1 MQKVK
6 RIALLF
12 SIFLILLISIAAVS
26 AANADD
32 NLSSGVNEEIVETGI
47 GLDECSLNVP
57 ADGSVEDNEDRVL
70 CSDSSSDGADSKS
83 SLKGTGNGKS
93 SLKDS
98 LDSVYYVDS
107 DNLDSFFAD
116 GFLKDDYADSILVF
130 NGEFNDK
137 GILDIKSSNVTIIGN
152 NSLLKNTAF
161 CLESNN
167 IMLAGLNFVWNREFS
182 DNDNAGILVLG
193 DNCTIYNCTID
204 YAVPETTTGFCVY
217 AEGSDGDKIENFTLA
232 NSTINF
238 VGNNLRGGWD
248 YCIFIDQVENA
259 MVYGNNINSSLPLR
273 AVNYAFDIFGGVSM
287 EAVGVF
293 VAQSCPNLT
302 FSSNKVFSSVNG
314 GGNAYPTLDTVVIYG
329 CNNATIENNDIHVED
344 FDSKDG
350 KDNYLQGIDLYFSN
364 NVTIVHNKIDM
375 VTTGGRAGMGTAYP
389 IQVNGPSKGVLIAY
403 NNLTTFNYGPNC
415 GIYSM
420 NYYGQT
426 QNYMISNFI
435 NVTGLASTHYYALV
449 AGIEVQDSDDL
460 IWNNTIIV
468 NNIGEYS
475 DSNNIYGI
483 SYSQSTDGNHKYNIQ
498 YNNVTTNGRYAV
510 SLSGPQSLVVDS
522 IIANNVLNTNK
533 SSGNRAVRVGAGY
546 NNTIRNNTDGVFRNT
561 LNPDDLP
568 DWLKNHKGLI
578 PNIFVPRYYREG
590 SNGTGLTD
598 VKGNGTAP
606 WNTNGSSG
614 GTNSGNGNSGSG
626 VSGNGSNPN
635 SDSVLG
641 SNRDTAPGVGGDASP
656 SISAASPSDSGSSA
670 ANPNAYEIDEHDNV
684 VSKSSDYLQLGLIC
698 IVALL
703 LLIIGYKRQK
713 DKEEEEQLKIF
724 VYNGVFAKKYQF

>member
-26 AANADD
+26 AVKADD
-32 NLSSGVNEEIVETGI
+32 TLSSGVNEEIVETGI

-152 NSLLKNTAF
+152 NSLLKDTVF

-193 DNCTIYNCTID
+193 DNCTIYNCTMD

-248 YCIFIDQVENA
+248 YCIFVDQVENA
-259 MVYGNNINSSLPLR
+259 MVYGNDINSSLPLR
-273 AVNYAFDIFGGVSM
+273 AVDYSFDIFGGVSM

-314 GGNAYPTLDTVVIYG
+314 GGNSYPTLDTLVIYG

-344 FDSKDG
+344 FNSKDG

-375 VTTGGRAGMGTAYP
+375 ITTGGRAGMGTAYP
-389 IQVNGPSKGVLIAY
+389 IQVNGPSKGVMIAY
-403 NNLTTFNYGPNC
+403 NNLTTFNFGPNC

-435 NVTGLASTHYYALV
+435 NVTGYASTHYWALV

-468 NNIGEYS
+468 NNIGNYS
-475 DSNNIYGI
+475 SSNNIYGI
-483 SYSQSTDGNHKYNIQ
+483 SYSQNTKGDHKYNIQ

-510 SLSGPQSLVVDS
+510 SLSGTDSMVVDS
-522 IIANNVLNTNK
+522 IIANNVLNSET

-568 DWLKNHKGLI
+568 DWLKNHKGLVPRI
-578 PNIFVPRYYREG
+578 VVPRYYREG
-590 SNGTGLTD
+590 SNGSGLTD
-598 VKGNGTAP
+598 DEGNGAAP
-606 WNTNGSSG
+606 WNT
-614 GTNSGNGNSGSG
+614 
-626 VSGNGSNPN
+626 GSNPN
-635 SDSVLG
+635 GDTVFG
-641 SNRDTAPGVGGDASP
+641 SNRDTAPGFGGDASP
-656 SISAASPSDSGSSA
+656 SFTAASPGESGSSA
-670 ANPNAYEIDEHDNV
+670 ADPNAYEIDEHDNV
-684 VSKSSDYLQLGLIC
+684 VSKSSDYLQLCIIC

-703 LLIIGYKRQK
+703 LLLVGYKRQK
-713 DKEEEEQLKIF
+713 DKEEEE
-724 VYNGVFAKKYQF
+724 

>member
-1 MQKVK
+1 M
-6 RIALLF
+6 
-12 SIFLILLISIAAVS
+12 
-26 AANADD
+26 
-32 NLSSGVNEEIVETGI
+32 
-47 GLDECSLNVP
+47 
-57 ADGSVEDNEDRVL
+57 VL
-70 CSDSSSDGADSKS
+70 CSDSSSNDEDSKSKS
-83 SLKGTGNGKS
+83 SLRSTGKS

-98 LDSVYYVDS
+98 SDSVYYVDN
-107 DNLDSFFAD
+107 DNWDSFFAD

-167 IMLAGLNFVWNREFS
+167 IMLAGLDFVWNREFS

-193 DNCTIYNCTID
+193 DNCTIYNCTMD
-204 YAVPETTTGFCVY
+204 YSVPEATSGFCIY

-287 EAVGVF
+287 ESVGVF
-293 VAQSCPNLT
+293 VAQSSPNLT
-302 FSSNKVFSSVNG
+302 FSNNKVFSSVNG
-314 GGNAYPTLDTVVIYG
+314 GGSSYPTLDTLVIYD
-329 CNNATIENNDIHVED
+329 CSNSTIEGNDIHVED
-344 FDSKDG
+344 FDSKNG

-364 NVTIVHNKIDM
+364 NVTIVHNKIDIK
-375 VTTGGRAGMGTAYP
+375 TTGGRAGMGTAYP
-389 IQVNGPSKGVLIAY
+389 IQVNGPSKGVMIAY
-403 NNLTTFNYGPNC
+403 NNLTTANFGPNC

-435 NVTGLASTHYYALV
+435 NVTGYASTHYWALV

-468 NNIGEYS
+468 NNIGNYS
-475 DSNNIYGI
+475 SSNNIYGI
-483 SYSQSTDGNHKYNIQ
+483 SYSQNTKGDHKYNIQ

-510 SLSGPQSLVVDS
+510 SLSGTDSMVVDS
-522 IIANNVLNTNK
+522 IIANNVLNSET
-533 SSGNRAVRVGAGY
+533 SSGNRAVRVGSGY

-568 DWLKNHKGLI
+568 SIL
-578 PNIFVPRYYREG
+578 VPSYYRPDSGG
-590 SNGTGLTD
+590 SGWTD
-598 VKGNGTAP
+598 NEGNGT
-606 WNTNGSSG
+606 SH
-614 GTNSGNGNSGSG
+614 SGSG
-626 VSGNGSNPN
+626 NARGNGHGSHDGDVSGNGTDSN
-635 SDSVLG
+635 SDAVLG
-641 SNRDTAPGVGGDASP
+641 SDHDTSLGIGGDASP
-656 SISAASPSDSGSSA
+656 SVSAASPSDSGSSA

-684 VSKSSDYLQLGLIC
+684 ASKSSDYLQLGIIC

-703 LLIIGYKRQK
+703 LLLVGYKRQK
-713 DKEEEEQLKIF
+713 DKEEEE
-724 VYNGVFAKKYQF
+724 

>member
-1 MQKVK
+1 MQKANKMV
-6 RIALLF
+6 LLF
-12 SIFLILLISIAAVS
+12 SIFLILLVSISSVS
-26 AANADD
+26 ADNADD
-32 NLSSGVNEEIVETGI
+32 YISSTTNEEIIDTGSSLDNPSLDYLADDNPVL
-47 GLDECSLNVP
+47 GLGDE
-57 ADGSVEDNEDRVL
+57 SVEDNEKMVF
-70 CSDSSSDGADSKS
+70 CSDSSSNDADSKSKS
-83 SLKGTGNGKS
+83 SLKSHNNAS

-107 DNLDSFFAD
+107 GNLDSFFAD

-130 NGEFNDK
+130 NEEFKDK
-137 GILDIKSSNVTIIGN
+137 GILNIQSSNVTIIGN
-152 NSLLKNTAF
+152 NSLLTNTAF
-161 CLESNN
+161 CIESSNV
-167 IMLAGLNFVWNREFS
+167 MLTGLNFVWNREFG

-193 DNCTIYNCTID
+193 DNCTIYNCTIN
-204 YAVPETTTGFCVY
+204 YTVPEVTSGFCIY
-217 AEGSDGDKIENFTLA
+217 AEGASGDKIENFTLA

-248 YCIFIDQVENA
+248 YGIFIDQVNNA

-287 EAVGVF
+287 ESVGVF
-293 VAQSCPNLT
+293 VAQSSPNLT

-314 GGNAYPTLDTVVIYG
+314 GGNSYPTLDTLVIYD
-329 CNNATIENNDIHVED
+329 CSNSTIEGNDIHVED
-344 FDSKDG
+344 FDSKNG

-364 NVTIVHNKIDM
+364 NVTIVHNKIDII
-375 VTTGGRAGMGTAYP
+375 TTGGRAGMGTAYP
-389 IQVNGPSKGVLIAY
+389 IQVNGPSKGVMIAY
-403 NNLTTFNYGPNC
+403 NNLSTANFGPNC

-435 NVTGLASTHYYALV
+435 NVTGYASTHYWALV
-449 AGIEVQDSDDL
+449 AGIEVQDSDDV

-468 NNIGEYS
+468 NNIGNYS
-475 DSNNIYGI
+475 SSNNIYGI
-483 SYSQSTDGNHKYNIQ
+483 SYSQNTKGDHKYNIQ

-510 SLSGPQSLVVDS
+510 SLSGTDSMVVDS
-522 IIANNVLNTNK
+522 IIANNVLNSET
-533 SSGNRAVRVGAGY
+533 SSGNRAVRVGSGY

-578 PNIFVPRYYREG
+578 PSILVPSYYRPDSGG
-590 SNGTGLTD
+590 SGWTD
-598 VKGNGTAP
+598 NEGNGT
-606 WNTNGSSG
+606 SH
-614 GTNSGNGNSGSG
+614 SGSG
-626 VSGNGSNPN
+626 NARGNGHGSHDGDVSGNGTDSN
-635 SDSVLG
+635 SDAVLG
-641 SNRDTAPGVGGDASP
+641 SDHDAAPGVGGDASP

-703 LLIIGYKRQK
+703 LLLVGYKRQK
-713 DKEEEEQLKIF
+713 DKEEEE
-724 VYNGVFAKKYQF
+724 

>member
-12 SIFLILLISIAAVS
+12 SIFFILLISIAAVS

-32 NLSSGVNEEIVETGI
+32 NLSSTVNEEIVETGI
-47 GLDECSLNVP
+47 GLDECSLNYP
-57 ADGSVEDNEDRVL
+57 LDESVEDNGDIVL

-83 SLKGTGNGKS
+83 SLKGNGKS

-152 NSLLKNTAF
+152 NSLLKDTVF

-167 IMLAGLNFVWNREFS
+167 IMLAGLNFVWNREFA

-248 YCIFIDQVENA
+248 YCIFVDQVENT

-287 EAVGVF
+287 ESVGVF
-293 VAQSCPNLT
+293 VAQSSPNLT
-302 FSSNKVFSSVNG
+302 FSNNKVFSSVNG
-314 GGNAYPTLDTVVIYG
+314 GGSSYPTLDTLVIYD
-329 CNNATIENNDIHVED
+329 CSNSTIEGNDIHVED
-344 FDSKDG
+344 FDSKNG

-364 NVTIVHNKIDM
+364 NVTIVHNKIDIK
-375 VTTGGRAGMGTAYP
+375 TTGGRAGMGTAYP
-389 IQVNGPSKGVLIAY
+389 IQVNGPSKGVMIAY
-403 NNLTTFNYGPNC
+403 NNLTTANFGPNC

-435 NVTGLASTHYYALV
+435 NVTGYASTHYWALV

-468 NNIGEYS
+468 NNIGNYS
-475 DSNNIYGI
+475 SSNNIYGI
-483 SYSQSTDGNHKYNIQ
+483 SYSQNTKGDHKYNIQ

-510 SLSGPQSLVVDS
+510 SLSGTDSMVVDS
-522 IIANNVLNTNK
+522 IIANNVLNSET
-533 SSGNRAVRVGAGY
+533 SSGNRAVRVGSGY

-578 PNIFVPRYYREG
+578 PSILVPSYYRPDSGG
-590 SNGTGLTD
+590 SGWTD
-598 VKGNGTAP
+598 NEGNGT
-606 WNTNGSSG
+606 SH
-614 GTNSGNGNSGSG
+614 SGSG
-626 VSGNGSNPN
+626 NARGNGHGSHDGDVSGNGTDSN
-635 SDSVLG
+635 SGAVLG
-641 SNRDTAPGVGGDASP
+641 SDHDAAPGVGGDASP
-656 SISAASPSDSGSSA
+656 SVSAASPSDSGSSA

-684 VSKSSDYLQLGLIC
+684 ASKSSDYLQLGIIC

-703 LLIIGYKRQK
+703 LLLVGYKRQK
-713 DKEEEEQLKIF
+713 DKEEEE
-724 VYNGVFAKKYQF
+724 

>member
-32 NLSSGVNEEIVETGI
+32 TLSSGVNEEIVETGI

-83 SLKGTGNGKS
+83 SLKGNGKS

-98 LDSVYYVDS
+98 LDSVYNVDS

-152 NSLLKNTAF
+152 NSLLKDTVF

-204 YAVPETTTGFCVY
+204 YSVPETTTGFCVY

-293 VAQSCPNLT
+293 VAQSSPNLT

-314 GGNAYPTLDTVVIYG
+314 GGNAYPTLDTLVIYG
-329 CNNATIENNDIHVED
+329 CNNAKIENNDIHVED
-344 FDSKDG
+344 FNSKDG

-420 NYYGQT
+420 NHYGQT

-435 NVTGLASTHYYALV
+435 NVTGVASTHYYALV

-468 NNIGEYS
+468 NNIGEYN
-475 DSNNIYGI
+475 DANNIYGI

-568 DWLKNHKGLI
+568 DWLKNHKGL
-578 PNIFVPRYYREG
+578 VPRIVVPKYYREG
-590 SNGTGLTD
+590 SNGSGLTD
-598 VKGNGTAP
+598 DEGNGAAP
-606 WNTNGSSG
+606 WNT
-614 GTNSGNGNSGSG
+614 
-626 VSGNGSNPN
+626 GSNPN
-635 SDSVLG
+635 GDTVFG
-641 SNRDTAPGVGGDASP
+641 SNRDTAPGFGGDASP
-656 SISAASPSDSGSSA
+656 SFTAASPGESGSSA
-670 ANPNAYEIDEHDNV
+670 ADPNAYEIDEHDNV
-684 VSKSSDYLQLGLIC
+684 VSKSSDYLQLGIIC

-703 LLIIGYKRQK
+703 LLLVGYKRQK
-713 DKEEEEQLKIF
+713 DKEEEE
-724 VYNGVFAKKYQF
+724 

>member
-83 SLKGTGNGKS
+83 SLKGNGKS

-98 LDSVYYVDS
+98 LDSVYNVDS

-152 NSLLKNTAF
+152 NSLLKDTAF

-204 YAVPETTTGFCVY
+204 YSVPETTTGFCVY

-293 VAQSCPNLT
+293 VAQSSPNLT
-302 FSSNKVFSSVNG
+302 FSNNKVFSSVNG
-314 GGNAYPTLDTVVIYG
+314 GGSSYPTLDTLVIYD
-329 CNNATIENNDIHVED
+329 CSNSTIEGNDIHVED
-344 FDSKDG
+344 FDSKNG

-364 NVTIVHNKIDM
+364 NVTIVHNKIDIK
-375 VTTGGRAGMGTAYP
+375 TTGGRAGMGTAYP
-389 IQVNGPSKGVLIAY
+389 IQVNGPSKGVMIAY
-403 NNLTTFNYGPNC
+403 NNLTTANFGPNC

-435 NVTGLASTHYYALV
+435 NVTGYASTHYWALV

-468 NNIGEYS
+468 NNIGNYS
-475 DSNNIYGI
+475 SSNNIYGI
-483 SYSQSTDGNHKYNIQ
+483 SYSQNTKGDHKYNIQ

-510 SLSGPQSLVVDS
+510 SLSGTDSMVVDS
-522 IIANNVLNTNK
+522 IIANNVLNSET
-533 SSGNRAVRVGAGY
+533 SSGNRAVRVGSGY

-568 DWLKNHKGLI
+568 DWLKNHKGLVPRI
-578 PNIFVPRYYREG
+578 VVPRYYREG
-590 SNGTGLTD
+590 SNGSGLTD
-598 VKGNGTAP
+598 DEGNGAAP
-606 WNTNGSSG
+606 WNT
-614 GTNSGNGNSGSG
+614 
-626 VSGNGSNPN
+626 GSNPN
-635 SDSVLG
+635 GDTVFG
-641 SNRDTAPGVGGDASP
+641 SNRDTAPGFGGDASP
-656 SISAASPSDSGSSA
+656 SFTAASPGESGSSA
-670 ANPNAYEIDEHDNV
+670 ADPNAYEIDEHDNV
-684 VSKSSDYLQLGLIC
+684 VSKSSDYLQLCIIC

-703 LLIIGYKRQK
+703 LLLVGYKRQK
-713 DKEEEEQLKIF
+713 DKEEEE
-724 VYNGVFAKKYQF
+724 

>member
-47 GLDECSLNVP
+47 GLDDYSLDYP
-57 ADGSVEDNEDRVL
+57 ADGSVEDNGDMVL
-70 CSDSSSDGADSKS
+70 CSDSSSNDEDSKSKS
-83 SLKGTGNGKS
+83 SLRSTGKS

-98 LDSVYYVDS
+98 LDSVYNVDS

-152 NSLLKNTAF
+152 NSLLKDTVF
-161 CLESNN
+161 CLESSN
-167 IMLAGLNFVWNREFS
+167 IMLAGLDFVWNREFG

-193 DNCTIYNCTID
+193 DNCTIYNCTMD

-217 AEGSDGDKIENFTLA
+217 VEGSDGDKIENFTLA
-232 NSTINF
+232 NSSINF

-248 YCIFIDQVENA
+248 YCIFVDQVENA

-293 VAQSCPNLT
+293 VAQSSPNLT

-314 GGNAYPTLDTVVIYG
+314 GGNSYPTLDTLVIYD
-329 CNNATIENNDIHVED
+329 CSNSTIEGNDIHVED
-344 FDSKDG
+344 FDSKNG

-364 NVTIVHNKIDM
+364 NVTIVHNKIDIK
-375 VTTGGRAGMGTAYP
+375 TTGGRAGMGTAYP
-389 IQVNGPSKGVLIAY
+389 IQVNGPSKGVMIAY
-403 NNLTTFNYGPNC
+403 NNLTTANFGPNC

-435 NVTGLASTHYYALV
+435 NVTGYASTHYWALV

-468 NNIGEYS
+468 NNIGNYS
-475 DSNNIYGI
+475 SSNNIYGI
-483 SYSQSTDGNHKYNIQ
+483 SYSQNTKGDHKYNIQ

-510 SLSGPQSLVVDS
+510 SLSGTDSMVVDS
-522 IIANNVLNTNK
+522 IIANNVLNSET
-533 SSGNRAVRVGAGY
+533 SSGNRAVRVGSGY

-568 DWLKNHKGLI
+568 DWLKNHKGLVPRI
-578 PNIFVPRYYREG
+578 VVPRYYREG
-590 SNGTGLTD
+590 SNGSGLTD
-598 VKGNGTAP
+598 DEGNGAAP
-606 WNTNGSSG
+606 WNT
-614 GTNSGNGNSGSG
+614 
-626 VSGNGSNPN
+626 GSNPN
-635 SDSVLG
+635 GDTVFG
-641 SNRDTAPGVGGDASP
+641 SNRDTAPGFGGDASP
-656 SISAASPSDSGSSA
+656 SFTAASPGESGSSA
-670 ANPNAYEIDEHDNV
+670 ADPNAYEIDEHDNV
-684 VSKSSDYLQLGLIC
+684 VSKSSDYLQLCIIC

-703 LLIIGYKRQK
+703 LLLVGYKRQK
-713 DKEEEEQLKIF
+713 DKEEEE
-724 VYNGVFAKKYQF
+724 

>member
-47 GLDECSLNVP
+47 GLDECSLNYP
-57 ADGSVEDNEDRVL
+57 LDESVEDNEDRVL
-70 CSDSSSDGADSKS
+70 CSDSSSNGADSKS
-83 SLKGTGNGKS
+83 SLKGNGKS

-98 LDSVYYVDS
+98 LDSVYNVDS

-161 CLESNN
+161 CIESNN

-204 YAVPETTTGFCVY
+204 YSVPETTTGFCVY

-273 AVNYAFDIFGGVSM
+273 AVDYSFDIFGGVSM

-314 GGNAYPTLDTVVIYG
+314 GGKTYPTLDTLVIYG
-329 CNNATIENNDIHVED
+329 CNNAKIENNDIHVED
-344 FDSKDG
+344 FNSKDG

-375 VTTGGRAGMGTAYP
+375 ITTGGRAGMGTAYP

-435 NVTGLASTHYYALV
+435 NVTGVASTHYYALV

-468 NNIGEYS
+468 NNIGEYN
-475 DSNNIYGI
+475 DANNIYGI
-483 SYSQSTDGNHKYNIQ
+483 SYSQSTDGNHTYNIQ

-568 DWLKNHKGLI
+568 DWLKNHKGLVPRI
-578 PNIFVPRYYREG
+578 VVPRYYREG
-590 SNGTGLTD
+590 SNGSGLTD
-598 VKGNGTAP
+598 DEGNGAAP
-606 WNTNGSSG
+606 WNT
-614 GTNSGNGNSGSG
+614 
-626 VSGNGSNPN
+626 GSNPN
-635 SDSVLG
+635 GDTVFG
-641 SNRDTAPGVGGDASP
+641 SNRDTAPGFGGDASP
-656 SISAASPSDSGSSA
+656 SFTAASPGESGSSA
-670 ANPNAYEIDEHDNV
+670 ADPNAYEIDEQDNV
-684 VSKSSDYLQLGLIC
+684 VSKSSDYFQLGIIC

-703 LLIIGYKRQK
+703 LLLVGYKRQK
-713 DKEEEEQLKIF
+713 DKEEEE
-724 VYNGVFAKKYQF
+724 

>member
-83 SLKGTGNGKS
+83 SLKGNGKS

-98 LDSVYYVDS
+98 LDSVYNVDS

-152 NSLLKNTAF
+152 NSLLKDTAF

-167 IMLAGLNFVWNREFS
+167 IMLAGLNFVWNREFG

-193 DNCTIYNCTID
+193 DNCTIYNCTMD
-204 YAVPETTTGFCVY
+204 YSVPETTTGFCVY

-293 VAQSCPNLT
+293 VAQSSPNLT

-314 GGNAYPTLDTVVIYG
+314 GGNSYPTLDTLVIYD
-329 CNNATIENNDIHVED
+329 CSNSTIEGNDIHVED
-344 FDSKDG
+344 FDSKNG

-364 NVTIVHNKIDM
+364 NVTIVHNKIDIK
-375 VTTGGRAGMGTAYP
+375 TTGGRAGMGTAYP
-389 IQVNGPSKGVLIAY
+389 IQVNGPSKGVMIAY
-403 NNLTTFNYGPNC
+403 NNLTTANFGPNC

-435 NVTGLASTHYYALV
+435 NVTGYASTHYWALV

-468 NNIGEYS
+468 NNIGNYS
-475 DSNNIYGI
+475 SSNNIYGI
-483 SYSQSTDGNHKYNIQ
+483 SYSQNTKGDHKYNIQ

-510 SLSGPQSLVVDS
+510 SLSGTDSMVVDS
-522 IIANNVLNTNK
+522 IIANNVLNSET
-533 SSGNRAVRVGAGY
+533 SSGNRAVRVGSGY

-568 DWLKNHKGLI
+568 DWLKNHKGLVPRI
-578 PNIFVPRYYREG
+578 VVPRYYREG
-590 SNGTGLTD
+590 SNGSGLTD
-598 VKGNGTAP
+598 DEGNGAAP
-606 WNTNGSSG
+606 WNT
-614 GTNSGNGNSGSG
+614 
-626 VSGNGSNPN
+626 GSNPN
-635 SDSVLG
+635 GDTVFG
-641 SNRDTAPGVGGDASP
+641 SNRDTAPGFGGDASP
-656 SISAASPSDSGSSA
+656 SFTAASPGESGSSA
-670 ANPNAYEIDEHDNV
+670 ADPNAYEIDEHDNV
-684 VSKSSDYLQLGLIC
+684 VSKSSDYLQLCIIC

-703 LLIIGYKRQK
+703 LLLVGYKRQK
-713 DKEEEEQLKIF
+713 DKEEEDS
-724 VYNGVFAKKYQF
+724 

>member
-57 ADGSVEDNEDRVL
+57 ADGSVEDNEDIVL

-116 GFLKDDYADSILVF
+116 GFLKDDYADSVLVF

-152 NSLLKNTAF
+152 NSLLKDTVF

-293 VAQSCPNLT
+293 VAQSSPNLT
-302 FSSNKVFSSVNG
+302 FSNNKVFSSVNG
-314 GGNAYPTLDTVVIYG
+314 GGSSYPTLDTLVIYD
-329 CNNATIENNDIHVED
+329 CSNSTIEGNDIHVED
-344 FDSKDG
+344 FDSKNG

-364 NVTIVHNKIDM
+364 NVTIVHNKIDIK
-375 VTTGGRAGMGTAYP
+375 TTGGRAGMGTAYP
-389 IQVNGPSKGVLIAY
+389 IQVNGPSKGVMIAY
-403 NNLTTFNYGPNC
+403 NNLTTFNFGPNC

-435 NVTGLASTHYYALV
+435 NVTGYASTHYWALV

-468 NNIGEYS
+468 NNIGNYS
-475 DSNNIYGI
+475 SSNNIYGI
-483 SYSQSTDGNHKYNIQ
+483 SYSQNTKGDHKYNIQ

-510 SLSGPQSLVVDS
+510 SLSGTDSMVVDS
-522 IIANNVLNTNK
+522 IIANNVLNSET
-533 SSGNRAVRVGAGY
+533 SSGNRAVRVGSGR

-568 DWLKNHKGLI
+568 DWLKNHKGLVPKI
-578 PNIFVPRYYREG
+578 VVPRYYREG
-590 SNGTGLTD
+590 SNGSGLTD
-598 VKGNGTAP
+598 DEGNGAAP
-606 WNTNGSSG
+606 WNT
-614 GTNSGNGNSGSG
+614 
-626 VSGNGSNPN
+626 GSNPN
-635 SDSVLG
+635 GDTVFG
-641 SNRDTAPGVGGDASP
+641 SNRDTAPGFGGDASP
-656 SISAASPSDSGSSA
+656 SFTAASPGESGSSA
-670 ANPNAYEIDEHDNV
+670 ADPNAYEIDEHDNV
-684 VSKSSDYLQLGLIC
+684 VSKSSDYLQLGIIC

-703 LLIIGYKRQK
+703 LLLVGYKRQK
-713 DKEEEEQLKIF
+713 DKEEEE
-724 VYNGVFAKKYQF
+724 

>member
-12 SIFLILLISIAAVS
+12 SIFFILLISIASVS

-32 NLSSGVNEEIVETGI
+32 NLSYGVNEEIVETGI
-47 GLDECSLNVP
+47 SLDECSLNVP
-57 ADGSVEDNEDRVL
+57 ADESVEDNGDIVL

-116 GFLKDDYADSILVF
+116 GFLKDDYADSVLVF

-152 NSLLKNTAF
+152 NSLLKDTVF

-167 IMLAGLNFVWNREFS
+167 IMLAGLNFVWNREFG

-193 DNCTIYNCTID
+193 DNCTIYNCTMD
-204 YAVPETTTGFCVY
+204 YSVPETTTGFCVY
-217 AEGSDGDKIENFTLA
+217 AEGCDGDKIENFTLA

-248 YCIFIDQVENA
+248 YCIFVDQVENA
-259 MVYGNNINSSLPLR
+259 MVYGNDINSSLPLR
-273 AVNYAFDIFGGVSM
+273 AVDYSFDIFGGVSM

-314 GGNAYPTLDTVVIYG
+314 GGKSYPTLDTLVIYG

-375 VTTGGRAGMGTAYP
+375 ITTGGRAGMGTAYP

-435 NVTGLASTHYYALV
+435 NVTGVASTHYYALV

-483 SYSQSTDGNHKYNIQ
+483 SYSQSTDGNHTYNIQ

-510 SLSGPQSLVVDS
+510 SLSGSGSLVVDS

-568 DWLKNHKGLI
+568 DWLKNHKGL
-578 PNIFVPRYYREG
+578 VPRIVVPKYYREG
-590 SNGTGLTD
+590 SNGSGLTD
-598 VKGNGTAP
+598 DEGNGAAP
-606 WNTNGSSG
+606 WNT
-614 GTNSGNGNSGSG
+614 
-626 VSGNGSNPN
+626 GSNPN
-635 SDSVLG
+635 GDTVFG
-641 SNRDTAPGVGGDASP
+641 SNRDTAPGFGGDASP
-656 SISAASPSDSGSSA
+656 SFTAASPGESGSSA
-670 ANPNAYEIDEHDNV
+670 ADPNAYEIDEHDNV
-684 VSKSSDYLQLGLIC
+684 VSKSSDYLQLCIIC

-703 LLIIGYKRQK
+703 LLLVGYKRQK
-713 DKEEEEQLKIF
+713 DKEEEE
-724 VYNGVFAKKYQF
+724 

>member
-70 CSDSSSDGADSKS
+70 CSDSSSDCADSKS
-83 SLKGTGNGKS
+83 SFKGNGKS

-167 IMLAGLNFVWNREFS
+167 IMLAGLDFVWNREFS

-193 DNCTIYNCTID
+193 DNCTIYNCTIN
-204 YAVPETTTGFCVY
+204 YIVPEATSGFCIY

-238 VGNNLRGGWD
+238 VGNNLHGGWD
-248 YCIFIDQVENA
+248 YCIFVDQVENA

-273 AVNYAFDIFGGVSM
+273 AVNYAFDIFGCVSM

-293 VAQSCPNLT
+293 VAQSSPNLT
-302 FSSNKVFSSVNG
+302 FSNNKVFSSVNG
-314 GGNAYPTLDTVVIYG
+314 GGSSYPTLDTLVIYD
-329 CNNATIENNDIHVED
+329 CSNSTIEGNDIHVED
-344 FDSKDG
+344 FDSKNG
-350 KDNYLQGIDLYFSN
+350 KDIFLQGIDLYFSN

-389 IQVNGPSKGVLIAY
+389 IQVNGPSKGGMIAY
-403 NNLTTFNYGPNC
+403 NNLTTSNFGPNC

-435 NVTGLASTHYYALV
+435 NVTGYASTHYWALV

-468 NNIGEYS
+468 NNIGNYS
-475 DSNNIYGI
+475 SSNNIYGI
-483 SYSQSTDGNHKYNIQ
+483 SYSQNTKGDHKYNIQ

-510 SLSGPQSLVVDS
+510 SLSGTDSMVVDS
-522 IIANNVLNTNK
+522 IIANNVLNSET

-546 NNTIRNNTDGVFRNT
+546 NNTIRNNTDGVFWNS
-561 LNPDDLP
+561 LNPDD
-568 DWLKNHKGLI
+568 
-578 PNIFVPRYYREG
+578 
-590 SNGTGLTD
+590 
-598 VKGNGTAP
+598 
-606 WNTNGSSG
+606 
-614 GTNSGNGNSGSG
+614 
-626 VSGNGSNPN
+626 
-635 SDSVLG
+635 
-641 SNRDTAPGVGGDASP
+641 
-656 SISAASPSDSGSSA
+656 
-670 ANPNAYEIDEHDNV
+670 
-684 VSKSSDYLQLGLIC
+684 
-698 IVALL
+698 
-703 LLIIGYKRQK
+703 
-713 DKEEEEQLKIF
+713 
-724 VYNGVFAKKYQF
+724 

>member
-1 MQKVK
+1 
-6 RIALLF
+6 
-12 SIFLILLISIAAVS
+12 
-26 AANADD
+26 
-32 NLSSGVNEEIVETGI
+32 
-47 GLDECSLNVP
+47 
-57 ADGSVEDNEDRVL
+57 
-70 CSDSSSDGADSKS
+70 
-83 SLKGTGNGKS
+83 
-93 SLKDS
+93 
-98 LDSVYYVDS
+98 
-107 DNLDSFFAD
+107 
-116 GFLKDDYADSILVF
+116 
-130 NGEFNDK
+130 
-137 GILDIKSSNVTIIGN
+137 
-152 NSLLKNTAF
+152 
-161 CLESNN
+161 
-167 IMLAGLNFVWNREFS
+167 MLAGLDFVWNREFS

-193 DNCTIYNCTID
+193 DNCTIYNCTMD
-204 YAVPETTTGFCVY
+204 YSVPETTTGFCVY
-217 AEGSDGDKIENFTLA
+217 AEGASGDKIGNFTLA

-248 YCIFIDQVENA
+248 YCIFVDLVKNA

-287 EAVGVF
+287 ESVGVF

-314 GGNAYPTLDTVVIYG
+314 GGNSYPTLDTIVIYG

-364 NVTIVHNKIDM
+364 NVTIVHNKIDIK
-375 VTTGGRAGMGTAYP
+375 TTGGRAGMGTAYP

-403 NNLTTFNYGPNC
+403 NNLTTFNFGPNC

-435 NVTGLASTHYYALV
+435 NVTGVASTHYWALV

-483 SYSQSTDGNHKYNIQ
+483 SYSQSTKGDHKYNIQ

-510 SLSGPQSLVVDS
+510 SLSCSESLVVDS
-522 IIANNVLNTNK
+522 IIANNVLNTYK

-641 SNRDTAPGVGGDASP
+641 SNRDTAPGVGGDVAP

-684 VSKSSDYLQLGLIC
+684 VSKSSDYLQLGIIC

-703 LLIIGYKRQK
+703 LLLVGYKRQK
-713 DKEEEEQLKIF
+713 DKEEEE
-724 VYNGVFAKKYQF
+724 

>member
-12 SIFLILLISIAAVS
+12 SIFLILLVSISSVS
-26 AANADD
+26 AVNADD
-32 NLSSGVNEEIVETGI
+32 NLSSIGNEEIVETGI
-47 GLDECSLNVP
+47 GLDDCSLNVP

-83 SLKGTGNGKS
+83 SLKGNGKS

-152 NSLLKNTAF
+152 NSLLKDTVF

-204 YAVPETTTGFCVY
+204 YSVPETTTGFCVY

-248 YCIFIDQVENA
+248 YCIFVDQVENA
-259 MVYGNNINSSLPLR
+259 MVYGNDINSSLPLR
-273 AVNYAFDIFGGVSM
+273 AVDYSFDIFGGVSM

-314 GGNAYPTLDTVVIYG
+314 GGNSYPTLDTLVIYG

-344 FDSKDG
+344 FNSKDG

-483 SYSQSTDGNHKYNIQ
+483 SYSQSTKGDHKYNIQ

-510 SLSGPQSLVVDS
+510 SLSGSGSLVVDS

-568 DWLKNHKGLI
+568 DWLKNHKGLVPRI
-578 PNIFVPRYYREG
+578 VVPRYYREG
-590 SNGTGLTD
+590 SNGSGLAD
-598 VKGNGTAP
+598 DEGNGAAP
-606 WNTNGSSG
+606 WNT
-614 GTNSGNGNSGSG
+614 
-626 VSGNGSNPN
+626 GSNPN
-635 SDSVLG
+635 GDTVFG
-641 SNRDTAPGVGGDASP
+641 SNRDTAPGFGGDASP
-656 SISAASPSDSGSSA
+656 SFTAASPGESGSSA
-670 ANPNAYEIDEHDNV
+670 ADPNAYEIDEHDNV
-684 VSKSSDYLQLGLIC
+684 VSKSSDYLQLCVIC

-703 LLIIGYKRQK
+703 LLLVGYKRQK
-713 DKEEEEQLKIF
+713 DKEEEE
-724 VYNGVFAKKYQF
+724 

>member
-26 AANADD
+26 AVKADD
-32 NLSSGVNEEIVETGI
+32 TLSSGVNEEIVETGI
-47 GLDECSLNVP
+47 GLDECSLDYP
-57 ADGSVEDNEDRVL
+57 ADGSVEDNGDMVL
-70 CSDSSSDGADSKS
+70 CSDSSSNDEDSKSKS
-83 SLKGTGNGKS
+83 SLRSTGKS

-98 LDSVYYVDS
+98 SDSVYYVDN
-107 DNLDSFFAD
+107 DNWDSFFAD

-167 IMLAGLNFVWNREFS
+167 IMLAGLDFVWNREFS

-193 DNCTIYNCTID
+193 DNCTIYNCTIN
-204 YAVPETTTGFCVY
+204 YIVPEATSGFCIY

-293 VAQSCPNLT
+293 VAQSSPNLT
-302 FSSNKVFSSVNG
+302 FSNNKVFSSVNG
-314 GGNAYPTLDTVVIYG
+314 GGSSYPTLDTLVIYD
-329 CNNATIENNDIHVED
+329 CSNSTIEGNDIHVED
-344 FDSKDG
+344 FDSKNG

-364 NVTIVHNKIDM
+364 NVTIVHNKIDIK
-375 VTTGGRAGMGTAYP
+375 TTGGRSGMGTAYP
-389 IQVNGPSKGVLIAY
+389 IQVNGPSKGVMIAY
-403 NNLTTFNYGPNC
+403 NNLTTANFGPNC

-435 NVTGLASTHYYALV
+435 NVTGYASTHYWALV

-468 NNIGEYS
+468 NNIGNYS
-475 DSNNIYGI
+475 SSNNIYGI
-483 SYSQSTDGNHKYNIQ
+483 SYSQNTKGDHKYNIQ

-510 SLSGPQSLVVDS
+510 SLSGTDSMVVDS
-522 IIANNVLNTNK
+522 IIANNVLNSET
-533 SSGNRAVRVGAGY
+533 SSGNRAVRVGSGY

-578 PNIFVPRYYREG
+578 PSILVPSYYRPDSGG
-590 SNGTGLTD
+590 SGWTD
-598 VKGNGTAP
+598 NEGNGT
-606 WNTNGSSG
+606 SH
-614 GTNSGNGNSGSG
+614 SGSG
-626 VSGNGSNPN
+626 NARGNGHGSHDGDVSGNGTDSN
-635 SDSVLG
+635 SDAVLG
-641 SNRDTAPGVGGDASP
+641 SDHDAAPGVGGDVAP

-684 VSKSSDYLQLGLIC
+684 VSKSSDYLQLGIIC

-713 DKEEEEQLKIF
+713 DKEEEE
-724 VYNGVFAKKYQF
+724 

>member
-12 SIFLILLISIAAVS
+12 SIFLILLISIASVS

-32 NLSSGVNEEIVETGI
+32 TLSSGVNEEIVETGI
-47 GLDECSLNVP
+47 GLDECSLNYP
-57 ADGSVEDNEDRVL
+57 LDESVEDNGDMVL
-70 CSDSSSDGADSKS
+70 CSDSSSNDEDSKSKS
-83 SLKGTGNGKS
+83 SLRSTGKS
-93 SLKDS
+93 SLEDS
-98 LDSVYYVDS
+98 SDSVYYVDN
-107 DNLDSFFAD
+107 DNWDSFFAD
-116 GFLKDDYADSILVF
+116 GFLKDDYADSVLVF

-161 CLESNN
+161 CLESSN
-167 IMLAGLNFVWNREFS
+167 IMLAGLDFVWNREFG

-193 DNCTIYNCTID
+193 NNCTIYNCTMD
-204 YAVPETTTGFCVY
+204 YAVPEITTGFCVY

-248 YCIFIDQVENA
+248 YCIFIDQVENV

-314 GGNAYPTLDTVVIYG
+314 GGNTYPTLDTIVIYG

-375 VTTGGRAGMGTAYP
+375 ITTGGRAGMGTAYP

-403 NNLTTFNYGPNC
+403 NNLTTFNFGPNC

-435 NVTGLASTHYYALV
+435 NVTGVASTHYYALV

-483 SYSQSTDGNHKYNIQ
+483 SYSQSTKGDHKYNIQ

-510 SLSGPQSLVVDS
+510 SLSGSESLVVDS

-533 SSGNRAVRVGAGY
+533 SSGNRAVRVGSGY

-561 LNPDDLP
+561 LDPDDLP
-568 DWLKNHKGLI
+568 DWLKNHTGLI
-578 PNIFVPRYYREG
+578 PSILVPSYYHP
-590 SNGTGLTD
+590 D
-598 VKGNGTAP
+598 
-606 WNTNGSSG
+606 SG
-614 GTNSGNGNSGSG
+614 GSGWTPNVGNATAIGGSGNASGNGNGSSDG
-626 VSGNGSNPN
+626 DVSGNGADSS
-635 SDSVLG
+635 SDAVLG
-641 SNRDTAPGVGGDASP
+641 SDHDAAPGVGGDASP
-656 SISAASPSDSGSSA
+656 SVSAASPSDSGSSA

-684 VSKSSDYLQLGLIC
+684 ASKSSDHLQLGIIC

-713 DKEEEEQLKIF
+713 DKEEEE
-724 VYNGVFAKKYQF
+724 

>member
-12 SIFLILLISIAAVS
+12 SIFLILLISIASVS

-83 SLKGTGNGKS
+83 SLRGTGNGKS

-98 LDSVYYVDS
+98 SDSVYYVDS

-116 GFLKDDYADSILVF
+116 GFLKDDYADSVLVF

-152 NSLLKNTAF
+152 NSLLKDTVF

-248 YCIFIDQVENA
+248 YCIFVDQVENA

-293 VAQSCPNLT
+293 VAQSSPNLT

-314 GGNAYPTLDTVVIYG
+314 GGNSYPTLDTLVIYD
-329 CNNATIENNDIHVED
+329 CSNSTIEGNDIHVED
-344 FDSKDG
+344 FDSKNG

-364 NVTIVHNKIDM
+364 NVTIVHNKIDIK
-375 VTTGGRAGMGTAYP
+375 TTGGRSGMGTAYP
-389 IQVNGPSKGVLIAY
+389 IQVNGPSKGVMIAY
-403 NNLTTFNYGPNC
+403 NNLTTANFGPNC

-435 NVTGLASTHYYALV
+435 NVTGYASTHYWALV

-468 NNIGEYS
+468 NNIGNYS
-475 DSNNIYGI
+475 SSNNIYGI
-483 SYSQSTDGNHKYNIQ
+483 SYSQNTKGDHKYNIQ

-510 SLSGPQSLVVDS
+510 SLSGTDSMVVDS
-522 IIANNVLNTNK
+522 IIANNVLNSET
-533 SSGNRAVRVGAGY
+533 SSGNRAVRVGSGY

-578 PNIFVPRYYREG
+578 PSILVPSYYRPG
-590 SNGTGLTD
+590 SGGSGWTD
-598 VKGNGTAP
+598 NEGNGT
-606 WNTNGSSG
+606 SH
-614 GTNSGNGNSGSG
+614 SGSG
-626 VSGNGSNPN
+626 NARGNGHGSHDGDVSGNGTDSN
-635 SDSVLG
+635 SDAVLG
-641 SNRDTAPGVGGDASP
+641 SDHDAAPGIGGDASP

-670 ANPNAYEIDEHDNV
+670 ANTNAY
-684 VSKSSDYLQLGLIC
+684 
-698 IVALL
+698 
-703 LLIIGYKRQK
+703 
-713 DKEEEEQLKIF
+713 
-724 VYNGVFAKKYQF
+724 

>member
-6 RIALLF
+6 KMALLF
-12 SIFLILLISIAAVS
+12 SIFLILLISIASVS
-26 AANADD
+26 AVNADD
-32 NLSSGVNEEIVETGI
+32 NISSTVNEEIVETGI
-47 GLDECSLNVP
+47 GLDDYSLNVP
-57 ADGSVEDNEDRVL
+57 ADGSVEDNGDIVL

-83 SLKGTGNGKS
+83 SLKGNGKS

-116 GFLKDDYADSILVF
+116 GFLKDDYADSVLVF

-152 NSLLKNTAF
+152 NSLLTNTAF

-167 IMLAGLNFVWNREFS
+167 IMLVGLNFVWNREFC

-204 YAVPETTTGFCVY
+204 YSVPETTTGFCIY

-232 NSTINF
+232 NNTINF

-248 YCIFIDQVENA
+248 YCIFVDQVENA

-293 VAQSCPNLT
+293 VAQSSPNLT

-314 GGNAYPTLDTVVIYG
+314 GGNSYPTLDTLVIYG

-344 FDSKDG
+344 FNSKDG

-389 IQVNGPSKGVLIAY
+389 IQVNGPSRGVLIAY
-403 NNLTTFNYGPNC
+403 NNLTSSNFGPNC

-435 NVTGLASTHYYALV
+435 NVTGVASTHYYALV

-510 SLSGPQSLVVDS
+510 SLSGPKSLVVDS

-546 NNTIRNNTDGVFRNT
+546 NNTIRNNTDGVFKNT

-568 DWLKNHKGLI
+568 DWLKNHKGKVPTITVPKYFNRNSHGSGLSE
-578 PNIFVPRYYREG
+578 NIGGGAAPW
-590 SNGTGLTD
+590 
-598 VKGNGTAP
+598 KGNGVSNGISNGQGKSPVSGLGSKKDVAP
-606 WNTNGSSG
+606 GISGSS
-614 GTNSGNGNSGSG
+614 
-626 VSGNGSNPN
+626 
-635 SDSVLG
+635 
-641 SNRDTAPGVGGDASP
+641 SP
-656 SISAASPSDSGSSA
+656 SIGAASPSDIGSSA
-670 ANPNAYEIDEHDNV
+670 ANPNAYEIDEKNDV
-684 VSKSSDYLQLGLIC
+684 ASKSSEYLQLGIISILALI
-698 IVALL
+698 LL
-703 LLIIGYKRQK
+703 LIGYKREK
-713 DKEEEEQLKIF
+713 DEEEEE
-724 VYNGVFAKKYQF
+724 

>member
-26 AANADD
+26 AVKADD
-32 NLSSGVNEEIVETGI
+32 TLSSGVNEEIVETGI

-57 ADGSVEDNEDRVL
+57 ANGSVEDNGDRVL
-70 CSDSSSDGADSKS
+70 CSDSSSDGADSWATWNWPVETSRNADSKS

-107 DNLDSFFAD
+107 ANLDSFFAD

-152 NSLLKNTAF
+152 NSLLKGTAF

-204 YAVPETTTGFCVY
+204 YSVPETTTGFCVY

-232 NSTINF
+232 KSTINF

-273 AVNYAFDIFGGVSM
+273 AVDYSFDIFGGVSM

-314 GGNAYPTLDTVVIYG
+314 GGNSYPTLDTLVIYG

-344 FDSKDG
+344 FNSKDG

-375 VTTGGRAGMGTAYP
+375 ITTGGRAGMGTAYP

-435 NVTGLASTHYYALV
+435 NVTGVASTHYYALV

-468 NNIGEYS
+468 NNIGEYN
-475 DSNNIYGI
+475 DANNIYGI

-510 SLSGPQSLVVDS
+510 SLSGSGSLVVDS

-568 DWLKNHKGLI
+568 DWLKNHKGLVPKI
-578 PNIFVPRYYREG
+578 VVPRYYREG
-590 SNGTGLTD
+590 SNGSGLTD
-598 VKGNGTAP
+598 DEGNGAAP
-606 WNTNGSSG
+606 WNT
-614 GTNSGNGNSGSG
+614 
-626 VSGNGSNPN
+626 GSNPN
-635 SDSVLG
+635 GDTVFG
-641 SNRDTAPGVGGDASP
+641 SNRDTAPGFGGDASP
-656 SISAASPSDSGSSA
+656 SFTAASPGESGSSA
-670 ANPNAYEIDEHDNV
+670 ADPNAYEIDEHDNV

-703 LLIIGYKRQK
+703 LLLVGYKRQK
-713 DKEEEEQLKIF
+713 DKEEEE
-724 VYNGVFAKKYQF
+724 

>member
-12 SIFLILLISIAAVS
+12 SIFLILLVSISSVS

-32 NLSSGVNEEIVETGI
+32 NLSSTVNEEIVETGI
-47 GLDECSLNVP
+47 GLDECSLNYP
-57 ADGSVEDNEDRVL
+57 LDESVEDNEDRVL

-116 GFLKDDYADSILVF
+116 GFLKDDYADSVLVF

-152 NSLLKNTAF
+152 NSLLKDTVF

-167 IMLAGLNFVWNREFS
+167 IMLAGLDFVWNREFA

-193 DNCTIYNCTID
+193 DNCTIYNCTIN
-204 YAVPETTTGFCVY
+204 YTVPEATSGFCIY
-217 AEGSDGDKIENFTLA
+217 AEGASGDKIENFTLA

-287 EAVGVF
+287 ESVGVF
-293 VAQSCPNLT
+293 VAQSSPNLT
-302 FSSNKVFSSVNG
+302 FSNNKVFSSVNG
-314 GGNAYPTLDTVVIYG
+314 GGSSYPTLDTLVIYD
-329 CNNATIENNDIHVED
+329 CSNSTIEGNDIHVED
-344 FDSKDG
+344 FDSKNG

-364 NVTIVHNKIDM
+364 NVTIVHNKIDIK
-375 VTTGGRAGMGTAYP
+375 TTGGRAGMGTAYP
-389 IQVNGPSKGVLIAY
+389 IQVNGPSKGVMIAY
-403 NNLTTFNYGPNC
+403 NNLTTANFGPNC

-435 NVTGLASTHYYALV
+435 NVTGYASTHYWALV

-468 NNIGEYS
+468 NNIGNYS
-475 DSNNIYGI
+475 SSNNIYGI
-483 SYSQSTDGNHKYNIQ
+483 SYSQNTKGDHKYNIQ

-510 SLSGPQSLVVDS
+510 SLSGTDSMVVDS
-522 IIANNVLNTNK
+522 IIANNVLNSET
-533 SSGNRAVRVGAGY
+533 SSGNRAVRVGSGY

-578 PNIFVPRYYREG
+578 PSILVPSYYRPDSGG
-590 SNGTGLTD
+590 SGWTD
-598 VKGNGTAP
+598 NEGNGT
-606 WNTNGSSG
+606 SH
-614 GTNSGNGNSGSG
+614 SGSG
-626 VSGNGSNPN
+626 NARGNGHGSHDGDVSGNGTDSS
-635 SDSVLG
+635 SDAVLG
-641 SNRDTAPGVGGDASP
+641 SDHDTSLGIGGDASP
-656 SISAASPSDSGSSA
+656 SVSAASPSDSGSSA

-684 VSKSSDYLQLGLIC
+684 VSKSSDYLQLGIIC

-703 LLIIGYKRQK
+703 LLLVGYKRQK
-713 DKEEEEQLKIF
+713 DKEEEE
-724 VYNGVFAKKYQF
+724 

>member
-1 MQKVK
+1 
-6 RIALLF
+6 
-12 SIFLILLISIAAVS
+12 
-26 AANADD
+26 
-32 NLSSGVNEEIVETGI
+32 
-47 GLDECSLNVP
+47 
-57 ADGSVEDNEDRVL
+57 
-70 CSDSSSDGADSKS
+70 
-83 SLKGTGNGKS
+83 
-93 SLKDS
+93 
-98 LDSVYYVDS
+98 
-107 DNLDSFFAD
+107 
-116 GFLKDDYADSILVF
+116 
-130 NGEFNDK
+130 
-137 GILDIKSSNVTIIGN
+137 
-152 NSLLKNTAF
+152 
-161 CLESNN
+161 
-167 IMLAGLNFVWNREFS
+167 
-182 DNDNAGILVLG
+182 
-193 DNCTIYNCTID
+193 
-204 YAVPETTTGFCVY
+204 
-217 AEGSDGDKIENFTLA
+217 
-232 NSTINF
+232 
-238 VGNNLRGGWD
+238 
-248 YCIFIDQVENA
+248 
-259 MVYGNNINSSLPLR
+259 
-273 AVNYAFDIFGGVSM
+273 
-287 EAVGVF
+287 
-293 VAQSCPNLT
+293 
-302 FSSNKVFSSVNG
+302 
-314 GGNAYPTLDTVVIYG
+314 
-329 CNNATIENNDIHVED
+329 
-344 FDSKDG
+344 
-350 KDNYLQGIDLYFSN
+350 
-364 NVTIVHNKIDM
+364 
-375 VTTGGRAGMGTAYP
+375 MGTAYP
-389 IQVNGPSKGVLIAY
+389 IQVNGPSKGVMIAY
-403 NNLTTFNYGPNC
+403 NNLTTFNFGPNC

-435 NVTGLASTHYYALV
+435 NVTGVASTHYYALV

-510 SLSGPQSLVVDS
+510 SLSGPKSLVVDS

-533 SSGNRAVRVGAGY
+533 SSGNRAVRVGSGY

-656 SISAASPSDSGSSA
+656 SISAASPGVSGSSA
-670 ANPNAYEIDEHDNV
+670 ADPNAYEIDEHDNV

-698 IVALL
+698 VSVRRI
-703 LLIIGYKRQK
+703 KR
-713 DKEEEEQLKIF
+713 
-724 VYNGVFAKKYQF
+724 KKNS

>member
-12 SIFLILLISIAAVS
+12 SIFLILLISISSIS

-47 GLDECSLNVP
+47 GLDECSSNVP
-57 ADGSVEDNEDRVL
+57 ADESVEDNGDMVL

-98 LDSVYYVDS
+98 LDSVYNVDS

-152 NSLLKNTAF
+152 NSLLKDTVF

-193 DNCTIYNCTID
+193 DNCTIYNCTIN
-204 YAVPETTTGFCVY
+204 YSVPETTTGFCVY

-232 NSTINF
+232 NNTINF
-238 VGNNLRGGWD
+238 VGNNLHGGWD
-248 YCIFIDQVENA
+248 YGIFIDQVENA

-287 EAVGVF
+287 ESVGVF

-314 GGNAYPTLDTVVIYG
+314 GGNSYPTLDTLVIYG

-344 FDSKDG
+344 FNSKNG

-389 IQVNGPSKGVLIAY
+389 IQVNGPSKGVMIAY
-403 NNLTTFNYGPNC
+403 NNLTTANFGPNC

-435 NVTGLASTHYYALV
+435 NVTGYASTHYWALV

-510 SLSGPQSLVVDS
+510 SLSGSGSLVVDS

-568 DWLKNHKGLI
+568 DWLKNHKGLVPKI
-578 PNIFVPRYYREG
+578 VVPRYYREG

-626 VSGNGSNPN
+626 VSGNGSNPD

-684 VSKSSDYLQLGLIC
+684 VSKSSNYFQLGIIC

-703 LLIIGYKRQK
+703 LLLVGYKRQK
-713 DKEEEEQLKIF
+713 DKEEEE
-724 VYNGVFAKKYQF
+724 

>member
-12 SIFLILLISIAAVS
+12 SIFLILLISIASVS

-57 ADGSVEDNEDRVL
+57 ADGSVEDNGDMVL
-70 CSDSSSDGADSKS
+70 CSDSSSNDADSKS
-83 SLKGTGNGKS
+83 SLKSTGKS

-98 LDSVYYVDS
+98 LDSVYYVDK

-116 GFLKDDYADSILVF
+116 GFLKDDYADSVLVF

-137 GILDIKSSNVTIIGN
+137 GILDIRSSNVTIIGN
-152 NSLLKNTAF
+152 NSLLKDTVF

-204 YAVPETTTGFCVY
+204 YSVPETTTGFCVY

-248 YCIFIDQVENA
+248 YCIFVDQVENA

-314 GGNAYPTLDTVVIYG
+314 GGNSYPTLDTLVIYG

-344 FDSKDG
+344 FNSKDG

-389 IQVNGPSKGVLIAY
+389 IQVNGPSRGVLIAY
-403 NNLTTFNYGPNC
+403 NNLTSSNFGPNC

-435 NVTGLASTHYYALV
+435 NVTGVASTHYYALV

-468 NNIGEYS
+468 NNIGEYN
-475 DSNNIYGI
+475 DANNIYGI

-510 SLSGPQSLVVDS
+510 SLSGPKSLVVDS

-568 DWLKNHKGLI
+568 DWLKNHKGLVPRI
-578 PNIFVPRYYREG
+578 VVPRYYREG
-590 SNGTGLTD
+590 SNGSGLTD
-598 VKGNGTAP
+598 DEGNGAAP
-606 WNTNGSSG
+606 WNT
-614 GTNSGNGNSGSG
+614 
-626 VSGNGSNPN
+626 GSNPN
-635 SDSVLG
+635 GDTVFG
-641 SNRDTAPGVGGDASP
+641 SNRDTAPGFGGDASP
-656 SISAASPSDSGSSA
+656 SFTAASPGESGSSA
-670 ANPNAYEIDEHDNV
+670 ADPNAYEIDEHDNV

-703 LLIIGYKRQK
+703 LLLVGYKRQK
-713 DKEEEEQLKIF
+713 DKEEEE
-724 VYNGVFAKKYQF
+724 

>member
-47 GLDECSLNVP
+47 GLDDYSLDYP
-57 ADGSVEDNEDRVL
+57 ADGSVEDNGDMVL
-70 CSDSSSDGADSKS
+70 CSDSSSNDEDSKSKS
-83 SLKGTGNGKS
+83 SLRSTGKS

-98 LDSVYYVDS
+98 SDSVYYVDN
-107 DNLDSFFAD
+107 DNWDSFFAD

-167 IMLAGLNFVWNREFS
+167 IMLAGLDFVWNREFS

-193 DNCTIYNCTID
+193 DNCTIYNCTIN
-204 YAVPETTTGFCVY
+204 YIVPEATSGFCIY

-287 EAVGVF
+287 ESVGVF
-293 VAQSCPNLT
+293 VAQSSPNLT
-302 FSSNKVFSSVNG
+302 FSNNKVFSSVNG
-314 GGNAYPTLDTVVIYG
+314 GGSSYPTLDTLVIYD
-329 CNNATIENNDIHVED
+329 CSNSTIEGNDIHVED
-344 FDSKDG
+344 FDSKNG

-364 NVTIVHNKIDM
+364 NVTIVHNKIDIK
-375 VTTGGRAGMGTAYP
+375 TTGGRAGMGTAYP
-389 IQVNGPSKGVLIAY
+389 IQVNGPSKGVMIAY
-403 NNLTTFNYGPNC
+403 NNLTTANFGPNC

-435 NVTGLASTHYYALV
+435 NVTGYASTHYWALV

-468 NNIGEYS
+468 NNIGNYS
-475 DSNNIYGI
+475 SSNNIYGI
-483 SYSQSTDGNHKYNIQ
+483 SYSQNTKGDHKYNIQ

-510 SLSGPQSLVVDS
+510 SLSGTDSMVVDS
-522 IIANNVLNTNK
+522 IIANNVLNSET
-533 SSGNRAVRVGAGY
+533 SSGNRAVRVGSGY
-546 NNTIRNNTDGVFRNT
+546 NNTIRNNTDGVFRNS

-578 PNIFVPRYYREG
+578 PSILVPSYYRPDSGG
-590 SNGTGLTD
+590 SGWTD
-598 VKGNGTAP
+598 NEGNGT
-606 WNTNGSSG
+606 SH
-614 GTNSGNGNSGSG
+614 SGSG
-626 VSGNGSNPN
+626 NARGNGHGSHDGDVSGNGTDSN
-635 SDSVLG
+635 SDAVLG
-641 SNRDTAPGVGGDASP
+641 SDHDAAPGVGGDVAP

-684 VSKSSDYLQLGLIC
+684 VSKSSDYLQLGIIC

-713 DKEEEEQLKIF
+713 DKEEEE
-724 VYNGVFAKKYQF
+724 

>member
-12 SIFLILLISIAAVS
+12 SIFLILLVSISSVS
-26 AANADD
+26 AVNADD
-32 NLSSGVNEEIVETGI
+32 NLSSIGNEEIVETGI
-47 GLDECSLNVP
+47 GLDDCSLNVP

-83 SLKGTGNGKS
+83 SLKGNGKS

-152 NSLLKNTAF
+152 NSLLKDTVF

-248 YCIFIDQVENA
+248 YCIFVDQVENA
-259 MVYGNNINSSLPLR
+259 MVYGNDINSSLPLR
-273 AVNYAFDIFGGVSM
+273 AVDYSFDIFGGVSM

-314 GGNAYPTLDTVVIYG
+314 GGNSYPTLDTLVIYG

-344 FDSKDG
+344 FNSKDG

-483 SYSQSTDGNHKYNIQ
+483 SYSQSTKGDHKYNIQ

-510 SLSGPQSLVVDS
+510 SLSGSGSLVVDS

-568 DWLKNHKGLI
+568 DWLKNHKGL
-578 PNIFVPRYYREG
+578 VPKIVVPKYYREG
-590 SNGTGLTD
+590 SNGSGLTD
-598 VKGNGTAP
+598 DEGNGAAP
-606 WNTNGSSG
+606 WNT
-614 GTNSGNGNSGSG
+614 
-626 VSGNGSNPN
+626 GSNPN
-635 SDSVLG
+635 GDTVFG
-641 SNRDTAPGVGGDASP
+641 SNRDTAPGFGGDASP
-656 SISAASPSDSGSSA
+656 SFTAASPGESGSSA
-670 ANPNAYEIDEHDNV
+670 ADPNAYEIDEHDNV
-684 VSKSSDYLQLGLIC
+684 VSKSSDYFQLGIIC

-703 LLIIGYKRQK
+703 LLLVGYKRQK
-713 DKEEEEQLKIF
+713 DKEEEE
-724 VYNGVFAKKYQF
+724 